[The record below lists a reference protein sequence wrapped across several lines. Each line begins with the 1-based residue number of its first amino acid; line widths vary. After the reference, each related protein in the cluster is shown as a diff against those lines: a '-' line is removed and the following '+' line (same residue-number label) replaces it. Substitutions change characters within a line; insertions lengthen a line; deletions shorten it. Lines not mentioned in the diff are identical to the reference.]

1 MSSMYLLVLW
11 MMEPP
16 LSYFLPAS
24 SSTLSL
30 PPTGELENTVISTSS
45 TALER

>member
-1 MSSMYLLVLW
+1 MYLLVLW

-16 LSYFLPAS
+16 LSYFLPPS
-24 SSTLSL
+24 STTLSL
-30 PPTGELENTVISTSS
+30 PPTGELSKTVTSTSS